1 MTSVSR
7 NVNIDKLDNIVD
19 KYIIYIIEKL
29 K

>member
-1 MTSVSR
+1 MTSVLR
-7 NVNIDKLDNIVD
+7 NVSIDKLDNIVD